1 MKHYITLL
9 LLMIAFSGVSQ
20 TVTVMSYNIRL
31 DTEADGVNQ
40 WKNRT
45 GKVVGLLKKYN
56 PDLLGVQEA
65 MHNQMMDLQKELPDY
80 AFVGVGRD
88 DGKQKGEYS
97 AIFYKKDK
105 YEVLNQNTFWLSETP
120 DVPGSKS
127 WDAAITR
134 VVTFAL
140 LKDKTTGKSFIYSNT
155 HFDHV
160 GKEARKQ
167 SASIIKIYLS
177 GFVAGSTF
185 DKIEKEIPIIVSG
198 DFNSEPTD
206 APYLTMIDGEHL
218 KLHDSRPA
226 DELTGTFCGFEVN
239 AMKCKTIDYVF
250 HSAHWKATAYQVIQN
265 HDGKYYPSDHLPV
278 FVTLHLNP

>member
-1 MKHYITLL
+1 MKNWASFLFLL
-9 LLMIAFSGVSQ
+9 IAFSGMSQ
-20 TVTVMSYNIRL
+20 TMTVMSYNIRL
-31 DTEADGVNQ
+31 DTEADGINQ

-45 GKVVGLLKKYN
+45 DRVVALLKKYN

-65 MHNQMMDLQKELPDY
+65 LHNQMMDLQKELPDH

-88 DGKQKGEYS
+88 DGKEKGEYS

-105 YEVLNQNTFWLSETP
+105 FEVLKQNTFWLSETP
-120 DVPGSKS
+120 EVPGSKS

-160 GKEARKQ
+160 GKEARKN
-167 SASIIKIYLS
+167 SATLIKIFFR
-177 GFVAGSTF
+177 GFIAGANF
-185 DKIEKEIPIIVSG
+185 EKPEKEIPIIISG

-206 APYLTMIDGEHL
+206 APYLTMTDGEHL
-218 KLHDSRPA
+218 KLRDSRPA
-226 DELTGTFCGFEVN
+226 DDTTGTFCGFERN
-239 AMKCKTIDYVF
+239 KIPCRTIDYTF
-250 HSAHWKATAYQVIQN
+250 HSAEWFASNYTVIQD
-265 HDGKYYPSDHLPV
+265 HDGKYFPSDHLPV
-278 FVTLHLNP
+278 MATFTLK

>member
-1 MKHYITLL
+1 MRLL
-9 LLMIAFSGVSQ
+9 ALFMILLQPDFSEGQS
-20 TVTVMSYNIRL
+20 VTVMSYNIRL

-45 GKVVGLLKKYN
+45 GKVVALLKEYN

-65 MHNQMMDLQKELPDY
+65 LHNQMMDLQKELPDY
-80 AFVGVGRD
+80 AFVGGGRD
-88 DGKQKGEYS
+88 DGKEKGEYS
-97 AIFYKKDK
+97 AIFYKKEK
-105 YEVLNQNTFWLSETP
+105 FEVLKQKTFWLSETP
-120 DVPGSKS
+120 EVPGSKS

-155 HFDHV
+155 HFDHI

-167 SASIIKIYLS
+167 SASIIKAYFK
-177 GFVAGSTF
+177 GFMAGSTF
-185 DKIEKEIPIIVSG
+185 NEIEEIPIIISG

-218 KLHDSRPA
+218 KLNDSRPA
-226 DELTGTFCGFEVN
+226 DNLTGTFCGFEVD
-239 AMKCKTIDYVF
+239 KIQCRTIDYIF
-250 HSAHWKATAYQVIQN
+250 HSPQWKASDYKVIQD

-278 FVTLHLNP
+278 MATFTLK

>member
-1 MKHYITLL
+1 MRLL
-9 LLMIAFSGVSQ
+9 ALVMILLQPDFSEGQ

-45 GKVVGLLKKYN
+45 SKVVALLKKYN

-88 DGKQKGEYS
+88 DGKEKGEYS
-97 AIFYKKDK
+97 AIFYKKDQF
-105 YEVLNQNTFWLSETP
+105 EVLKQNTFWLSETP
-120 DVPGSKS
+120 EVPGSKS

-167 SASIIKIYLS
+167 SASIIKIYLK
-177 GFVAGSTF
+177 GFVAGASA
-185 DKIEKEIPIIVSG
+185 EGIPILVSG

-218 KLHDSRPA
+218 KLIDSRPI
-226 DELTGTFCGFEVN
+226 DNLTGTFCGFELD
-239 AMKCKTIDYVF
+239 KIPCRTIDYIF
-250 HSAHWKATAYQVIQN
+250 HSKHWEASGYKVIQD

>member
-9 LLMIAFSGVSQ
+9 LLMIAFSGMSQ

-120 DVPGSKS
+120 EVPGSKS

-218 KLHDSRPA
+218 KLQDSRPA
-226 DELTGTFCGFEVN
+226 NNLTGTFCGFERN
-239 AMKCKTIDYVF
+239 KIPCRTIDYIF
-250 HSAHWKATAYQVIQN
+250 HSAGWSASNYTVIQD
-265 HDGKYYPSDHLPV
+265 HDGKYFPSDHLPV
-278 FVTLHLNP
+278 MATFTMK